1 MPTVYTAELEVIIL
15 LILLAY
21 YSHDQPAANWALIV
35 QILNEILD
43 ENGDTNTITA
53 DALRQRVTKKMMR
66 RVAFLK
72 FFEHQNNGNG
82 NGNGGAGG
90 AGAAGTTA

>member
-21 YSHDQPAANWALIV
+21 YSHDQPAPNWALIV
-35 QILNEILD
+35 QILNEIL
-43 ENGDTNTITA
+43 ENGDANTITA

-90 AGAAGTTA
+90 AGAAGTAA